1 MAEEVHKSE
10 AIISEKIDTDGT
22 EKIEAYYDEKIA
34 QDTSSQ
40 DEPWLKNSKDL
51 KIDAEYQNIDYFAN
65 EDELDIA
72 IINDLAVTEDDTT
85 LRAIT
90 FRSIFTG
97 FILSALSSSVSQ
109 LMIFKPVGISLT
121 DTFML
126 ILAYI
131 ICTAW
136 ARYLPK
142 GGWLNPGPFNVKE
155 HTCIYIMISSANTSA
170 YGTWILSAQELFYQ
184 DTPGAAGSI
193 FLLFATQLVGY
204 GIAGQLRPYLVYP
217 SNMIWPTSL
226 PVISLLKTFNT
237 DAAEAKWRTKFFFII
252 FGAIFVYEFIPQYMF
267 PMIGGISVVCL
278 AKNDSPW
285 VQRLFGGLGTN
296 EGLGM
301 FQFSFDWNLLSY
313 LTPLVIP
320 LWIQLNVYFGIL
332 LLWILL
338 PLLYYY
344 DVWNAQSFPYLS
356 NSIWQRFD
364 NGTSV
369 IYPQHQVLNAD
380 NSLNQTLLEEV
391 GRPQFATSFAVN
403 YIFINFAVTAT
414 ITHVAL
420 FYGKEIW
427 NSFRTLKSKIASG
440 DVDIH
445 MRLMQ
450 AYEEVPNWWY
460 YIVFACGTAL
470 NIGIA
475 YANRSQLPWWGVI
488 FAIALSSILSLP
500 LNLITAV
507 TGYGFGLNVLTEMI
521 CGFVLPGYPIANMY
535 FKTLGYNT
543 MYQAGAMARDL
554 KIGHYLKVPPR
565 MTFLHQML
573 GTAVGCVFNYIVNNA
588 ITKNEREILLDPV
601 GNQFWNG
608 ATPQT
613 INSAAITWGAIGP
626 MAMFGPSTQY
636 YIFLWAF
643 VIGFV
648 LPVPGWLLNRKFP
661 KAGFHYINIPM
672 ILYGLVLMP
681 GTNTSW
687 ITFSF
692 IIMLVTQ
699 GYVKRRY
706 SAWFARHN
714 YLISAALDS
723 GTSLM
728 VFFVSIA
735 LYGGASGVAYEFP
748 TWWGNRADIK
758 YMDQCCMNC

>member
-1 MAEEVHKSE
+1 MTEVHKSE
-10 AIISEKIDTDGT
+10 AIISKKIGADRT
-22 EKIEAYYDEKIA
+22 EKTEAYDDEKIA

-40 DEPWLKNSKDL
+40 DEPWLQDCKDI
-51 KIDAEYQNIDYFAN
+51 KIDAEHQNIDYIAN

-72 IINDLAVTEDDTT
+72 IVNDLALTEDDTT
-85 LRAIT
+85 LRTIT

-97 FILSALSSSVSQ
+97 LILSALSSSISQ
-109 LMIFKPVGISLT
+109 LMVFKPVGIALT

-126 ILAYI
+126 ILAYT
-131 ICTAW
+131 ICTVW
-136 ARYLPK
+136 AKFLPK

-170 YGTWILSAQELFYQ
+170 YGTYILSAQELFYQ

-193 FLLFATQLVGY
+193 FLLFGTQLVGY

-226 PVISLLKTFNT
+226 PIVSLLKTFNT
-237 DAAEAKWRTKFFFII
+237 DIAEAKWRTKFFFLI
-252 FGAIFVYEFIPQYMF
+252 FGAVFIYEFIPQYMF
-267 PMIGGISVVCL
+267 PMLGGVSIVCL

-301 FQFSFDWNLLSY
+301 FQLSFDWNLLSY
-313 LTPLVIP
+313 YTPLVIP
-320 LWIQLNVYFGIL
+320 LWIQLNVYFGVL

-338 PLLYYY
+338 PVLYYY

-364 NGTSV
+364 NSTSV

-380 NSLNQTLLEEV
+380 NSLNHTLLEEV

-403 YIFINFAVTAT
+403 YIFVNFAVAAT

-420 FYGKEIW
+420 FYGKQIW
-427 NSFRTLKSKIASG
+427 TSFRTLKSKIASG

-445 MRLMQ
+445 MKLMQ

-460 YIVFACGTAL
+460 YIVFVCGTAL

-475 YANRSQLPWWGVI
+475 YANHSQLPWWGVI
-488 FAIALSSILSLP
+488 FAIVLSSILSLP
-500 LNLITAV
+500 LNLIAAV

-543 MYQAGAMARDL
+543 MHQAGAMARDL

-573 GTAVGCVFNYIVNNA
+573 GTSIGCIFNYIVNHV

-608 ATPQT
+608 ATPQI

-626 MAMFGPSTQY
+626 MAMFGPGTQY

-643 VIGFV
+643 IIGFV
-648 LPVPGWLLNRKFP
+648 LPVPGWLLYKKYP
-661 KAGFHYINIPM
+661 KAGFNYINIPM
-672 ILYGLVLMP
+672 ILHGLVLMP

-692 IIMLVTQ
+692 IIVLASQ

-735 LYGGASGVAYEFP
+735 LYGGAGGVAYKFP
-748 TWWGNRADIK
+748 TWWGNRNDVK
-758 YMDQCCMNC
+758 YMDHCCLNC